1 MGENSLYRV
10 TKANFIIKW
19 KSTIYNVSIGF
30 FISGYTSRFPKEKTK
45 ANKKNKK
52 KKHRYG
58 YLAKKGG
65 DISENKISVNIPY
78 SIVLVLYFGIH

>member
-1 MGENSLYRV
+1 MG
-10 TKANFIIKW
+10 
-19 KSTIYNVSIGF
+19 
-30 FISGYTSRFPKEKTK
+30 TSRFPKEKTK

-52 KKHRYG
+52 EKHRYG